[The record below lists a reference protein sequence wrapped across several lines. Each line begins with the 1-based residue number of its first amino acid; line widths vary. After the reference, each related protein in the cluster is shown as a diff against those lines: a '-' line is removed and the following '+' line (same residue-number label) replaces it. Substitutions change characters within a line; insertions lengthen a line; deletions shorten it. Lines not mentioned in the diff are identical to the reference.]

1 MAAVGHLKFSNFRV
15 YVTWPLSP
23 CYSGSLCKMSLKSD
37 NWLLSYDQ
45 NRFLKW
51 RPSAILYFKNFH
63 IWSLNHLTVTK
74 YAFVYQISSKS
85 DNLVYKTCKKIV
97 TLHNCMLLTTFRCP
111 SDILITSCLLCTGL
125 HQLNES
131 IQHRMMFCWD
141 IAMIFRFAKWRPSAI
156 LNFRDPVMGSMKSP
170 CRSSDKS

>member
-85 DNLVYKTCKKIV
+85 DNLVYKTCKK
-97 TLHNCMLLTTFRCP
+97 LLLYTTACCWQRFDVRRISWSRLVCCVLDCTNWINLFNTGWCFVEISRWFFDLQNGGRPP
-111 SDILITSCLLCTGL
+111 SWILG
-125 HQLNES
+125 
-131 IQHRMMFCWD
+131 IQ
-141 IAMIFRFAKWRPSAI
+141 
-156 LNFRDPVMGSMKSP
+156 
-170 CRSSDKS
+170 